1 MKAGVGFQLKL
12 GILCGFMHKNP
23 IRKSWQQNQKISATE
38 QFAALS
44 AMKEDSFVEIT
55 QRFQPISLL
64 WFFLLFLAGSAFLW
78 LERKI

>member
-1 MKAGVGFQLKL
+1 
-12 GILCGFMHKNP
+12 MHKNP